1 MASVPTAGVGLTDR
15 QRVLQRKGALWQE
28 RASWL
33 MHWREISEYQQ
44 PRLGRYMV
52 TDVNKGWKRHNSIYD
67 NTAIG
72 AARTLAAG
80 MMSGMTSPARP
91 WFKMELADRDL
102 MEYGPVK
109 SWLFACT
116 NLLRDIF
123 ARSNT
128 YRSLH
133 QGYEELG
140 LFGTWAT
147 AVLPDYENVIHHYN
161 MTIGEYAIGTDHR
174 GKVNTLAREM
184 QMTVGQMVGQYGIEN
199 CSSTIKS
206 LYERGNLDAWVPI
219 IHMIEPNTGRDLTKR
234 DNKNMA
240 YQSRYLEIGGN
251 ENKFLSE
258 SGFKKFPAL
267 CPRWTVT
274 GNDIYGN
281 SPGMEAQG
289 DVKQL
294 QHEQL
299 RKSQGIDYQV
309 NPPLQVPTQYKDAAR
324 SRLPGGIMYADV
336 TQAGGGIRSAFEV
349 NLNLQHLLED
359 IQDVRSRVRNSYY
372 ADLFMML
379 ANDTRSG
386 ITATE
391 VAERHEEKMLMIGPV
406 LERLHD
412 ELLKPLIDMTFDY
425 AADAGILPPPP
436 KELQGMEL
444 NTEFISTLAQA
455 QRIVSAQ
462 GMDRLL
468 ATVGNIAGLNPGVID
483 KIDFDQAIDDY
494 GQMYGV
500 NPEIIVPDDVVAEKR
515 AAKAKA
521 DAAQLQAAQMPAVVD
536 AAKTASDI
544 NPENLQSVMAGL
556 QGYNTPGAG
565 Q

>member
-1 MASVPTAGVGLTDR
+1 MATVPGAGLTPR
-15 QRVLQRKGALWQE
+15 QRVMQRKGALWQE

-44 PRLGRYMV
+44 PRLGRYMI

-67 NTAIG
+67 NTAVK
-72 AARTLAAG
+72 ASRTLAAG

-91 WFKMELADRDL
+91 WFKMELSDREL

-109 SWLFACT
+109 SWLFQVT
-116 NLLRDIF
+116 NLMRDIF

-147 AVLPDYENVIHHYN
+147 VVLPDFDNVIHHYP
-161 MTIGEYAIGTDHR
+161 MTVGEYAIGTDHKGR
-174 GKVNTLAREM
+174 VNTLAREF
-184 QMTVGQMVGQYGIEN
+184 QMTVGQMVSQFGIEN
-199 CSSTIKS
+199 CSATIKTM
-206 LYERGNLDAWVPI
+206 YDRNQLDAWVPI
-219 IHMIEPNTGRDLTKR
+219 IHMVEPNEHRDSTKR
-234 DNKNMA
+234 DNKNMKF
-240 YQSRYLEIGGN
+240 SSLYLEAGGN
-251 ENKFLSE
+251 EQKFLSE

-267 CPRWTVT
+267 CPRWAVT

-309 NPPLQVPTQYKDAAR
+309 NPPIQVPSQYKDAAK
-324 SRLPGGIMYADV
+324 SRLPGGIMFVDA
-336 TQAGGGIRSAFEV
+336 TSPGGGVRSAFEV
-349 NLNLQHLLED
+349 NLNMQHLLED
-359 IQDVRSRVRNSYY
+359 IVDVRQRINGAYY

-412 ELLKPLIDMTFDY
+412 ELLKPMIDITFDY
-425 AADAGILPPPP
+425 CVDAGILPPPP
-436 KELQGMEL
+436 KELE
-444 NTEFISTLAQA
+444 NKEINAVFISTLAQA

-468 ATVGNIAGLNPGVID
+468 ATVGNLVGINPEIVD
-483 KIDFDQAIDDY
+483 KIDFDQSIDDY

-500 NPEIIVPDDVVAEKR
+500 NPEIIVPDEIVAEKR
-515 AAKAKA
+515 AARAK
-521 DAAQLQAAQMPAVVD
+521 QQAAMQSAATMPQVVD
-536 AAKTASDI
+536 SAKTASEID
-544 NPENLQSVMAGL
+544 PANLQSVMASL
-556 QGYNTPGAG
+556 QGYNTPGAS
-565 Q
+565 

>member
-1 MASVPTAGVGLTDR
+1 MATVPGSGLTQR

-28 RASWL
+28 RSSWL

-72 AARTLAAG
+72 ASRTLAAG

-91 WFKMELADRDL
+91 WFKMELADREL
-102 MEYGPVK
+102 VEYGPVK
-109 SWLFACT
+109 SWLFTCT
-116 NLLRDIF
+116 NLIRDIF

-147 AVLPDYENVIHHYN
+147 VVLPDYDNVIHHYP

-174 GKVNTLAREM
+174 GRVNTLGREF
-184 QMTVGQMVGQYGIEN
+184 QMTVGQIVSQFGLEN
-199 CSSTIKS
+199 CSTTIKS
-206 LYERGNLDAWVPI
+206 MYDRNQLDAWVPVV
-219 IHMIEPNTGRDLTKR
+219 HMVEPNHNRDMKKR
-234 DNKNMA
+234 DNRNMA
-240 YQSRYLEIGGN
+240 YSSMYLELGGN
-251 ENKFLSE
+251 EDKFLSQ

-267 CPRWTVT
+267 CPRWAVT

-359 IQDVRSRVRNSYY
+359 INDVRGRIRSAYY

-425 AADAGILPPPP
+425 CAEAGILPPPP
-436 KELQGMEL
+436 KELQGVEL
-444 NTEFISTLAQA
+444 NVEFISTLAQA

-468 ATVGNIAGLNPGVID
+468 ATVGNIAGLNPGVLD
-483 KIDFDQAIDDY
+483 KIDFDQAVDDY

-500 NPEIIVPDDVVAEKR
+500 NPEIIVPDDVVAKKR
-515 AAKAKA
+515 AEREQQQKAME
-521 DAAQLQAAQMPAVVD
+521 QAATMPQMVES
-536 AAKTASDI
+536 AKTASEIDPQ
-544 NPENLQSVMAGL
+544 NMQNVMASL
-556 QGYNTPGAG
+556 QGYNTPGAV
-565 Q
+565 

>member
-1 MASVPTAGVGLTDR
+1 
-15 QRVLQRKGALWQE
+15 
-28 RASWL
+28 

-52 TDVNKGWKRHNSIYD
+52 TDTNKGWKRHNSIYD
-67 NTAIG
+67 STAVK
-72 AARTLAAG
+72 ASRTLAAG

-91 WFKMELADRDL
+91 WFKMELADREL
-102 MEYGPVK
+102 MEFGPVK
-109 SWLFACT
+109 SWLFQVT
-116 NLLRDIF
+116 NLMRDIF

-147 AVLPDYENVIHHYN
+147 AVLPDFDNVIHHYP
-161 MTIGEYAIGTDHR
+161 MTIGEYAIGNDHR
-174 GKVNTLAREM
+174 GRVNALAREF
-184 QMTVGQMVGQYGIEN
+184 QMTVGQMVSQFGIEN
-199 CSSTIKS
+199 CSTTIKT
-206 LYERGNLDAWVPI
+206 LYDRNQLDAWVPI
-219 IHMIEPNTGRDLTKR
+219 IHMVQPNEERDNSKR
-234 DNKNMA
+234 DNKNMKFSSIYMEA
-240 YQSRYLEIGGN
+240 GGS
-251 ENKFLSE
+251 EDKFLGE

-267 CPRWTVT
+267 CPRWALT
-274 GNDIYGN
+274 GNDIYGS

-299 RKSQGIDYQV
+299 RKSQAIDYQV
-309 NPPLQVPTQYKDAAR
+309 NPPLQVPSQYKDAAK
-324 SRLPGGIMYADV
+324 SRLPGGIMFVDA
-336 TQAGGGIRSAFEV
+336 ASPGGGVRSAFEV
-349 NLNLQHLLED
+349 NLNMQHLLED
-359 IQDVRSRVRNSYY
+359 IADVRQRINGSYY

-412 ELLKPLIDMTFDY
+412 ELLKPLIDITFDY
-425 AADAGILPPPP
+425 CANAGILPPPP
-436 KELQGMEL
+436 KELE
-444 NTEFISTLAQA
+444 NKEINAEFISTLAQA

-468 ATVGNIAGLNPGVID
+468 ATVGNLAGLKPEVLD
-483 KIDFDQAIDDY
+483 KIDMDQAIDDY

-500 NPEIIVPDDVVAEKR
+500 NPEIIIPDDVVAKAR
-515 AAKAKA
+515 AARAK
-521 DAAQLQAAQMPAVVD
+521 QQAAVQQAAAMPQAVD
-536 AAKTASDI
+536 SAKTASEID
-544 NPENLQSVMAGL
+544 PANLQSVMSSL
-556 QGYNTPGAG
+556 QGYNTPDVVR
-565 Q
+565 

>member
-1 MASVPTAGVGLTDR
+1 MATVPGAGLTPR
-15 QRVLQRKGALWQE
+15 QRKLQRKGALWQE

-67 NTAIG
+67 NTAVK
-72 AARTLAAG
+72 ASRTLAAG

-91 WFKMELADRDL
+91 WFKMELADKDL

-109 SWLFACT
+109 SWLFQVT
-116 NLLRDIF
+116 NLMRDVF

-147 AVLPDYENVIHHYN
+147 AVLHDYDNVIHHYP
-161 MTIGEYAIGTDHR
+161 MTIGEYAIGTDYKGR
-174 GKVNTLAREM
+174 VNTLAREM
-184 QMTVGQMVGQYGIEN
+184 QMTVGQVVGQFGIEN
-199 CSSTIKS
+199 CSSTVKS
-206 LYERGNLDAWVPI
+206 MCDRNSLDSWVPVVHI
-219 IHMIEPNTGRDLTKR
+219 IEPNEGRDLSKR
-234 DNKNMA
+234 DNKNMKF
-240 YQSRYLEIGGN
+240 SSTYLELGGN
-251 ENKFLSE
+251 EDKFLGE
-258 SGFKKFPAL
+258 SGFKRFPAL
-267 CPRWTVT
+267 CPRWALT
-274 GNDIYGN
+274 GNDSYGN

-299 RKSQGIDYQV
+299 RKSQAIDYQV
-309 NPPLQVPTQYKDAAR
+309 NPPLQVPTAYKDAAK
-324 SRLPGGIMYADV
+324 SRFPGGVMFVDTASP
-336 TQAGGGIRSAFEV
+336 GGGVRSAFEV
-349 NLNLQHLLED
+349 NLDLGALRED
-359 IQDVRSRVRNSYY
+359 IIDVRHRIESAYY

-386 ITATE
+386 VTATE

-412 ELLKPLIDMTFDY
+412 ELLKPLIDMTFDHC
-425 AADAGILPPPP
+425 AESGILPPAPR
-436 KELQGMEL
+436 ELQGVEL
-444 NTEFISTLAQA
+444 NTEFISVLAQA

-468 ATVGNIAGLNPGVID
+468 ATVGNLAGLKPEVLD
-483 KIDFDQAIDDY
+483 KIDMDQAIDDY

-500 NPEIIVPDDVVAEKR
+500 NPEIVVPDDAVAKIR
-515 AAKAKA
+515 AAR
-521 DAAQLQAAQMPAVVD
+521 AQQQAAQQAAAAVPVMAS
-536 AAKTASDI
+536 AAKDASGIDPQ
-544 NPENLQSVMAGL
+544 NMQSVMASL
-556 QGYNTPGAG
+556 QGYNTPGAA
-565 Q
+565 

>member
-1 MASVPTAGVGLTDR
+1 MATVPGAGLTPR
-15 QRVLQRKGALWQE
+15 QRVIQRKGALWQE
-28 RASWL
+28 RASWIQ
-33 MHWREISEYQQ
+33 HWREISEYQQ

-67 NTAIG
+67 NTAVK
-72 AARTLAAG
+72 ASRTLAAG

-109 SWLFACT
+109 SWLFQVT
-116 NLLRDIF
+116 NLMRDIF

-147 AVLPDYENVIHHYN
+147 VVLPDYDNVIHHYP
-161 MTIGEYAIGTDHR
+161 MTVGEYAIGNDYKGR
-174 GKVNTLAREM
+174 VNALAREF
-184 QMTVGQMVGQYGIEN
+184 QMTVGQMVSQFGIEN
-199 CSSTIKS
+199 CSTTIKT
-206 LYERGNLDAWVPI
+206 LYDRNQLDSWVPV
-219 IHMIEPNTGRDLTKR
+219 IHMIEPNENRDTSKL
-234 DNKNMA
+234 DNKNMKFSSIYMEA
-240 YQSRYLEIGGN
+240 GGN
-251 ENKFLSE
+251 EDKFLSE
-258 SGFKKFPAL
+258 SGYKKFPAL
-267 CPRWTVT
+267 CPRWAVT

-309 NPPLQVPTQYKDAAR
+309 NPPLQVPTQYKDAAK
-324 SRLPGGIMYADV
+324 SRLPGGIMFVDA
-336 TQAGGGIRSAFEV
+336 TSPGGGVRSAFEV
-349 NLNLQHLLED
+349 NLNMQHLLED
-359 IQDVRSRVRNSYY
+359 IVDVRQRINGAYY

-386 ITATE
+386 VTATE

-412 ELLKPLIDMTFDY
+412 ELLKPMIDMTFDY
-425 AADAGILPPPP
+425 CVNAGILPPPP
-436 KELQGMEL
+436 KELENKEL
-444 NTEFISTLAQA
+444 NAEFISTLAQA

-468 ATVGNIAGLNPGVID
+468 ATVGNLAGLKPEIID
-483 KIDFDQAIDDY
+483 KIDMDQAIDDY

-500 NPEIIVPDDVVAEKR
+500 NPEIIVPDEIVAERR
-515 AAKAKA
+515 AARAK
-521 DAAQLQAAQMPAVVD
+521 QQAAMQSAATMPQVVD
-536 AAKTASDI
+536 SAKTASEID
-544 NPENLQSVMAGL
+544 PANLQSVMASL
-556 QGYNTPGAG
+556 QGYNTPSA

>member
-1 MASVPTAGVGLTDR
+1 MATVPGAGLTPR
-15 QRVLQRKGALWQE
+15 QRVIQRKGALWQE
-28 RASWL
+28 RASWIQ
-33 MHWREISEYQQ
+33 HWREISEYQQ

-67 NTAIG
+67 NTAVK
-72 AARTLAAG
+72 ASRTLAAG

-109 SWLFACT
+109 SWLFQVT
-116 NLLRDIF
+116 NLMRDIF

-147 AVLPDYENVIHHYN
+147 VVLPDYDNVIHHYP
-161 MTIGEYAIGTDHR
+161 MTVGEYAIGNDYKGR
-174 GKVNTLAREM
+174 VNALAREF
-184 QMTVGQMVGQYGIEN
+184 QMTVGQMVSQFGIEN
-199 CSSTIKS
+199 CSTTIKT
-206 LYERGNLDAWVPI
+206 LYDRNQLDSWVPI
-219 IHMIEPNTGRDLTKR
+219 IHMIEPNESRDTSKL
-234 DNKNMA
+234 DNKNMKFSSIYMEA
-240 YQSRYLEIGGN
+240 GGN
-251 ENKFLSE
+251 EDKFLSE
-258 SGFKKFPAL
+258 SGYKKFPAL
-267 CPRWTVT
+267 CPRWSVT

-309 NPPLQVPTQYKDAAR
+309 NPPLQVPTQYKDAAK
-324 SRLPGGIMYADV
+324 SRLPGGIMFVDA
-336 TQAGGGIRSAFEV
+336 TSPGGGVRSAFEV
-349 NLNLQHLLED
+349 NLNMQHLLED
-359 IQDVRSRVRNSYY
+359 IVDVRQRINGAYY

-386 ITATE
+386 VTATE

-412 ELLKPLIDMTFDY
+412 ELLKPKIDMTFDY
-425 AADAGILPPPP
+425 CVNAGILPPPP
-436 KELQGMEL
+436 KELENKEL
-444 NTEFISTLAQA
+444 NAEFISTLAQA

-468 ATVGNIAGLNPGVID
+468 ATVGNLAGLKPEIID
-483 KIDFDQAIDDY
+483 KIDMDQAIDDY

-500 NPEIIVPDDVVAEKR
+500 NPEIIVPDEIVAERR
-515 AAKAKA
+515 AARAK
-521 DAAQLQAAQMPAVVD
+521 QQAAMQSAATMPQVVD
-536 AAKTASDI
+536 SAKTASEID
-544 NPENLQSVMAGL
+544 PANLQSVMASL
-556 QGYNTPGAG
+556 QGYNTPSA

>member
-1 MASVPTAGVGLTDR
+1 M
-15 QRVLQRKGALWQE
+15 QRKGALWQE
-28 RASWL
+28 RSSWL

-67 NTAIG
+67 NTAIY

-109 SWLFACT
+109 SWLYLVT
-116 NLLRDIF
+116 NLMRDIF
-123 ARSNT
+123 SRSNT

-147 AVLPDYENVIHHYN
+147 AVLPDFDNVIHHYP
-161 MTIGEYAIGTDHR
+161 MTVGEYAIGTDHKGR
-174 GKVNTLAREM
+174 VNTLAREF
-184 QMTVGQMVGQYGIEN
+184 QMTVGQLVGQFGIEN
-199 CSSTIKS
+199 CSTTIKS
-206 LYERGNLDAWVPI
+206 LYDRNALDSWVPV
-219 IHMIEPNTGRDLTKR
+219 IHMIEPNEQRDTTKR
-234 DNKNMA
+234 DNKNMRF
-240 YQSRYLEIGGN
+240 SSTYLELGGN
-251 ENKFLSE
+251 EDKFLSE
-258 SGFKKFPAL
+258 SGYKKFPAL
-267 CPRWTVT
+267 CPRWAVT

-309 NPPLQVPTQYKDAAR
+309 NPPLQVPTQYKDAAK
-324 SRLPGGIMYADV
+324 SRLPGGIMFVDA
-336 TQAGGGIRSAFEV
+336 ASPGGGVRSAFEV

-359 IQDVRSRVRNSYY
+359 ITDVRGRIRGAYY

-412 ELLKPLIDMTFDY
+412 ELLKPMIDMTFDY
-425 AADAGILPPPP
+425 CVDAGILPPPP
-436 KELQGMEL
+436 KELHGVEL
-444 NTEFISTLAQA
+444 NAEFISTLAQA

-468 ATVGNIAGLNPGVID
+468 ATVGNLAGLKPEIID
-483 KIDFDQAIDDY
+483 KINMDQAVDDY

-500 NPEIIVPDDVVAEKR
+500 NPEIIVPDEAVAQIR
-515 AAKAKA
+515 AQR
-521 DAAQLQAAQMPAVVD
+521 AQQQAAQQAMAAAPVMAD
-536 AAKTASDI
+536 TAKTASEIDPA
-544 NPENLQSVMAGL
+544 NMQSVLAGL
-556 QGYNTPGAG
+556 QGYGTPGA
-565 Q
+565 

>member
-1 MASVPTAGVGLTDR
+1 MATVPGAGLTPR
-15 QRVLQRKGALWQE
+15 QRVIQRKGALWQE
-28 RASWL
+28 RASWIQ
-33 MHWREISEYQQ
+33 HWREISEYQQ

-67 NTAIG
+67 NTAVK
-72 AARTLAAG
+72 ASRTLAAG

-109 SWLFACT
+109 SWLFQVT
-116 NLLRDIF
+116 NLMRDIF

-147 AVLPDYENVIHHYN
+147 VVLPDYDNVIHHYP
-161 MTIGEYAIGTDHR
+161 MTVGEYAIGNDYKGR
-174 GKVNTLAREM
+174 VNALAREF
-184 QMTVGQMVGQYGIEN
+184 QMTVGQMVSQFGIEN
-199 CSSTIKS
+199 CSTTIKT
-206 LYERGNLDAWVPI
+206 LYDRNQLDSWVPI
-219 IHMIEPNTGRDLTKR
+219 IHMIEPNENRDTSKL
-234 DNKNMA
+234 DNKNMKFSSIYMEA
-240 YQSRYLEIGGN
+240 GGN
-251 ENKFLSE
+251 EDKFLSE
-258 SGFKKFPAL
+258 SGYKKFPAL
-267 CPRWTVT
+267 CPRWSVT

-309 NPPLQVPTQYKDAAR
+309 NPPLQVPTQYKDAAK
-324 SRLPGGIMYADV
+324 SRLPGGIMFVDA
-336 TQAGGGIRSAFEV
+336 TSPGGGVRSAFEV
-349 NLNLQHLLED
+349 NLNMQHLLED
-359 IQDVRSRVRNSYY
+359 IVDVRQRINGAYY

-386 ITATE
+386 VTATE

-412 ELLKPLIDMTFDY
+412 ELLKPKIDMTFDY
-425 AADAGILPPPP
+425 CVNAGILPPPP
-436 KELQGMEL
+436 KELENKEL
-444 NTEFISTLAQA
+444 NVEFISTLAQA

-468 ATVGNIAGLNPGVID
+468 ATVGNLAGLKPEIID
-483 KIDFDQAIDDY
+483 KIDMDQAIDDY

-500 NPEIIVPDDVVAEKR
+500 NPEIIVPDEIVAERR
-515 AAKAKA
+515 AARAK
-521 DAAQLQAAQMPAVVD
+521 QQAAMQSAATMPQVVD
-536 AAKTASDI
+536 SAKTASEID
-544 NPENLQSVMAGL
+544 PANLQSVMASL
-556 QGYNTPGAG
+556 QGYNTPSA

>member
-1 MASVPTAGVGLTDR
+1 M
-15 QRVLQRKGALWQE
+15 QRKGALWQE

-44 PRLGRYMV
+44 PRLGRYMI

-67 NTAIG
+67 NTAVK
-72 AARTLAAG
+72 ASRTLAAG

-109 SWLFACT
+109 SWLFQVT
-116 NLLRDIF
+116 NLMRDIF

-147 AVLPDYENVIHHYN
+147 VVLPDFDNVIHHYP
-161 MTIGEYAIGTDHR
+161 MTVGEYAIGTDHKGR
-174 GKVNTLAREM
+174 VNTLAREF
-184 QMTVGQMVGQYGIEN
+184 QMTVGQMVSQFGIEN
-199 CSSTIKS
+199 CSATIKTM
-206 LYERGNLDAWVPI
+206 YDRNQLDSWVPI
-219 IHMIEPNTGRDLTKR
+219 IHMVEPNEHRDSTKR
-234 DNKNMA
+234 DNKNMKF
-240 YQSRYLEIGGN
+240 SSLYLEAGGN
-251 ENKFLSE
+251 EQKFLSE

-267 CPRWTVT
+267 CPRWAVT

-309 NPPLQVPTQYKDAAR
+309 NPPIQVPSQYKDAAK
-324 SRLPGGIMYADV
+324 SRLPGGIMFVDA
-336 TQAGGGIRSAFEV
+336 TSPGGGVRSAFEV
-349 NLNLQHLLED
+349 NLNMQHLLED
-359 IQDVRSRVRNSYY
+359 IVDVRQRINGAYY

-412 ELLKPLIDMTFDY
+412 ELLKPMIDMTFDY
-425 AADAGILPPPP
+425 CVDAGILPPPP

-444 NTEFISTLAQA
+444 NAEFISTLAQA

-468 ATVGNIAGLNPGVID
+468 ATVGNLVGINPEIVD
-483 KIDFDQAIDDY
+483 KIDFDQSIDDY

-500 NPEIIVPDDVVAEKR
+500 NPEIIVPDEIVAEKR
-515 AAKAKA
+515 AARAK
-521 DAAQLQAAQMPAVVD
+521 QQAAMQSAANMPQAVD
-536 AAKTASDI
+536 SAKTASEID
-544 NPENLQSVMAGL
+544 PANLQSVMASL
-556 QGYNTPGAG
+556 QGYNTPGAS
-565 Q
+565 

>member
-1 MASVPTAGVGLTDR
+1 MATVPGSGLTER

-28 RASWL
+28 RSSWL

-72 AARTLAAG
+72 ASRTLAAG

-91 WFKMELADRDL
+91 WFKMELADREL
-102 MEYGPVK
+102 MEFGPVK
-109 SWLFACT
+109 SWLFQCT

-147 AVLPDYENVIHHYN
+147 VVLPDFDNVIHHYP

-174 GKVNTLAREM
+174 GRVDTLGREF
-184 QMTVGQMVGQYGIEN
+184 QMTVGQLVKQFGVDN
-199 CSSTIKS
+199 CSTTVRT
-206 LYERGNLDAWVPI
+206 LYERNQLDAWVPVV
-219 IHMIEPNTGRDLTKR
+219 HLIEPNHGREPGKR
-234 DNKNMA
+234 DNRNMPFA
-240 YQSRYLEIGGN
+240 SNYLELGGN
-251 ENKFLSE
+251 EDKFLRQ
-258 SGFKKFPAL
+258 SGFKRFPGLA
-267 CPRWTVT
+267 PRWAVT

-299 RKSQGIDYQV
+299 RKSQAIDYQV
-309 NPPLQVPTQYKDAAR
+309 NPPLQVPTQYKDAAK
-324 SRLPGGIMYADV
+324 SRLPGGIMFADV

-349 NLNLQHLLED
+349 NLDLNHLLED
-359 IQDVRSRVRNSYY
+359 INDVRGRIRGAYY

-412 ELLKPLIDMTFDY
+412 ELLKPLIDITFDY
-425 AADAGILPPPP
+425 CVEAGILPPAP
-436 KELQGMEL
+436 KELQGVEL

-468 ATVGNIAGLNPGVID
+468 ATVGNIAGLNPGVLD

-500 NPEIIVPDDVVAEKR
+500 NPEIIVPDDVVAKKR
-515 AAKAKA
+515 A
-521 DAAQLQAAQMPAVVD
+521 DAAKQAQLMQTAATMPQTVET
-536 AAKTASDI
+536 AKTASEI
-544 NPENLQSVMAGL
+544 NPQNLQSVMASL
-556 QGYNTPGAG
+556 QGYNTPGA

>member
-1 MASVPTAGVGLTDR
+1 MATVPGVGLTPR
-15 QRVLQRKGALWQE
+15 QRVMQRKGALWQE
-28 RASWL
+28 RSSWL

-44 PRLGRYMV
+44 PRLGRYMI

-67 NTAIG
+67 NTAVK
-72 AARTLAAG
+72 ASRTLAAG

-91 WFKMELADRDL
+91 WFKMELSDREL

-109 SWLFACT
+109 SWLFQVT
-116 NLLRDIF
+116 NLMRDIF

-147 AVLPDYENVIHHYN
+147 VVLPDYDNVIHHYP
-161 MTIGEYAIGTDHR
+161 MTVGEYAIGTDHKGR
-174 GKVNTLAREM
+174 VNTLAREF
-184 QMTVGQMVGQYGIEN
+184 QMTVGQMVSQFGIEN
-199 CSSTIKS
+199 CSATIKTM
-206 LYERGNLDAWVPI
+206 YDRNQLDAWVPI
-219 IHMIEPNTGRDLTKR
+219 IHMVEPNEHRDTTKR
-234 DNKNMA
+234 DNKNMKF
-240 YQSRYLEIGGN
+240 SSLYLEAGGN
-251 ENKFLSE
+251 EQKFLSE

-267 CPRWTVT
+267 CPRWAVT

-299 RKSQGIDYQV
+299 SKSQAIAYQV
-309 NPPLQVPTQYKDAAR
+309 NPPIQVPSQYKDAAK
-324 SRLPGGIMYADV
+324 SRLPGGIMFVDA
-336 TQAGGGIRSAFEV
+336 TSPGGGVRSAFEV
-349 NLNLQHLLED
+349 NLNMQHLLED
-359 IQDVRSRVRNSYY
+359 IVDVRQRINGAYY

-386 ITATE
+386 VTATE

-412 ELLKPLIDMTFDY
+412 ELLKPMIDITFDY
-425 AADAGILPPPP
+425 CVDAGILPPPP
-436 KELQGMEL
+436 KELE
-444 NTEFISTLAQA
+444 NKEINAVFISTLAQA

-468 ATVGNIAGLNPGVID
+468 ATVGNLAGLKPEVLD
-483 KIDFDQAIDDY
+483 KIDMDQAIDDY

-500 NPEIIVPDDVVAEKR
+500 NPEIIIPDDVVAQARTAR
-515 AAKAKA
+515 AK
-521 DAAQLQAAQMPAVVD
+521 QQAAMQSAATMPQVVD
-536 AAKTASDI
+536 SAKTASEID
-544 NPENLQSVMAGL
+544 PANLQSVMASL
-556 QGYNTPGAG
+556 QGYNTPGAS
-565 Q
+565 

>member
-1 MASVPTAGVGLTDR
+1 MATVPGTGLTQR
-15 QRVLQRKGALWQE
+15 QRVLQRKSALWQE

-72 AARTLAAG
+72 ASRTLAAG

-116 NLLRDIF
+116 NLIRDIF

-147 AVLPDYENVIHHYN
+147 VVLPDFDNVLHMHS
-161 MTIGEYAIGTDHR
+161 MTIGEYALGTDHR
-174 GKVNTLAREM
+174 GRVNTLGREF
-184 QMTVGQMVGQYGIEN
+184 QMTVGQIVNQFGLNN
-199 CSSTIKS
+199 CSTTIKT
-206 LYERGNLDAWVPI
+206 LYERNQLDSWVPVV
-219 IHMIEPNTGRDLTKR
+219 HMLEPNTWRDLTKR
-234 DNKNMA
+234 DNRNMA
-240 YQSRYLEIGGN
+240 YSSSYLELGGN
-251 ENKFLSE
+251 EDKFLSQ

-267 CPRWTVT
+267 APRWAVT

-299 RKSQGIDYQV
+299 RKSQAIDYQV

-324 SRLPGGIMYADV
+324 NRLPGGIMYADV

-359 IQDVRSRVRNSYY
+359 IADVRARVRSAYY

-412 ELLKPLIDMTFDY
+412 ELLKPLIDIAFDY
-425 AADAGILPPPP
+425 AAEAGILPEPP

-468 ATVGNIAGLNPGVID
+468 ATVGNIAGLNPGVLD
-483 KIDFDQAIDDY
+483 KIDFDQAVDDY

-515 AAKAKA
+515 AAREKQTQAMQT
-521 DAAQLQAAQMPAVVD
+521 AATMPQMVD
-536 AAKTASDI
+536 SAKTASEID
-544 NPENLQSVMAGL
+544 PANLQNVMQGL
-556 QGYNTPGAG
+556 QGYNTPGA

>member
-1 MASVPTAGVGLTDR
+1 MATVPGAGLTPR
-15 QRVLQRKGALWQE
+15 QKVLQRKGALWQE
-28 RASWL
+28 RSSWL

-67 NTAIG
+67 NTAVG

-91 WFKMELADRDL
+91 WFKMELADREL

-109 SWLFACT
+109 SWLFQVT
-116 NLLRDIF
+116 NLMRDIF

-147 AVLPDYENVIHHYN
+147 AVLPDFDNVIHHYP
-161 MTIGEYAIGTDHR
+161 MTVGEYAIGTDHR
-174 GKVNTLAREM
+174 GRVNTLAREF
-184 QMTVGQMVGQYGIEN
+184 QMTVGQLVSQFGIEN
-199 CSSTIKS
+199 CSLTIKT
-206 LYERGNLDAWVPI
+206 LYDRNQLDSWVPV
-219 IHMIEPNTGRDLTKR
+219 IHMLEPNEGRDLTKR
-234 DNKNMA
+234 DNKNMKFR
-240 YQSRYLEIGGN
+240 SIYLEQGGT
-251 ENKFLSE
+251 EDKFLSE
-258 SGFKKFPAL
+258 SGFKHFPAL
-267 CPRWTVT
+267 CPRWAVT
-274 GNDIYGN
+274 GNDIYGS

-299 RKSQGIDYQV
+299 RKSQAIDYQV
-309 NPPLQVPTQYKDAAR
+309 NPPLQVPSQYKDAAK
-324 SRLPGGIMYADV
+324 SRLPGGVMFVDSA
-336 TQAGGGIRSAFEV
+336 TPGGGVRSAFEV
-349 NLNLQHLLED
+349 NLNVQHLLED
-359 IQDVRSRVRNSYY
+359 IQDVRGRIRGAYY

-412 ELLKPLIDMTFDY
+412 ELLKPMIDMTFDY
-425 AADAGILPPPP
+425 CVTAGILPPPP
-436 KELQGMEL
+436 KELQGVEL

-468 ATVGNIAGLNPGVID
+468 ATVGNLAGLNPQVLD
-483 KIDFDQAIDDY
+483 KIDMDQAIDDY
-494 GQMYGV
+494 GVQYGV
-500 NPEIIVPDDVVAEKR
+500 NPEIIVPDDVVAERR
-515 AAKAKA
+515 AQR
-521 DAAQLQAAQMPAVVD
+521 AQQQAAQQAAASMPQVVD
-536 AAKTASDI
+536 SAKTASEID
-544 NPENLQSVMAGL
+544 PANLQSVMQGL
-556 QGYNTPGAG
+556 QGYNTPDVVR
-565 Q
+565 

>member
-1 MASVPTAGVGLTDR
+1 MATIPGAGLTPR

-28 RASWL
+28 RSSWL

-67 NTAIG
+67 NTALK
-72 AARTLAAG
+72 ASRTLAAG

-91 WFKMELADRDL
+91 WFKMELADKDL

-109 SWLFACT
+109 SWLYQVT

-128 YRSLH
+128 YRTLH

-147 AVLPDYENVIHHYN
+147 AMLHDYDNVVHHYP
-161 MTIGEYAIGTDHR
+161 MTVGEYAIGTDYKGR
-174 GKVNTLAREM
+174 VDTLCREF
-184 QMTVGQMVGQYGIEN
+184 QMTVGQMVRQFGIEN
-199 CSSTIKS
+199 CSTTIKS
-206 LYERGNLDAWVPI
+206 MYDRNALDSWVPVV
-219 IHMIEPNTGRDLTKR
+219 HMIEPNEGRIPGKL
-234 DNKNMA
+234 DNRNMKFA
-240 YQSRYLEIGGN
+240 SSYLEQGGN
-251 ENKFLSE
+251 DDKFLGQ
-258 SGFKKFPAL
+258 SGFKRFPAL
-267 CPRWTVT
+267 CPRWSIT
-274 GNDIYGN
+274 GNDVYGG
-281 SPGMEAQG
+281 SPGQEAQG

-299 RKSQGIDYQV
+299 RKSQAIDYQV
-309 NPPLQVPTQYKDAAR
+309 NPPLQVPTQYKDAAK
-324 SRLPGGIMYADV
+324 SRLPGGVMFVDA
-336 TQAGGGIRSAFEV
+336 TSPGGGVRTAFDV
-349 NLNLQHLLED
+349 NLNVQHLLED
-359 IQDVRSRVRNSYY
+359 IVDVRMRIKESYY

-391 VAERHEEKMLMIGPV
+391 VAERHEEKMLMLGPV
-406 LERLHD
+406 LERLQD
-412 ELLKPLIDMTFDY
+412 ELLKPLISNTFDY
-425 AADAGILPPPP
+425 CVESGILPIPP
-436 KELQGMEL
+436 KELHGVEV
-444 NTEFISTLAQA
+444 NPEFISVLAQA

-468 ATVGNIAGLNPGVID
+468 ATVGNLAGLKPEIVD

-500 NPEIIVPDDVVAEKR
+500 NPEIIVPDDVVAKAR
-515 AAKAKA
+515 AAR
-521 DAAQLQAAQMPAVVD
+521 AQQQAAQQAVAAAPAMAG
-536 AAKTASDI
+536 AAKDVGSIDPA
-544 NPENLQSVMAGL
+544 NMQSVMQSL
-556 QGYNTPGAG
+556 QGYNTGS

>member
-1 MASVPTAGVGLTDR
+1 MATIPGAGLTPR

-28 RASWL
+28 RSSWL

-67 NTAIG
+67 NTALK
-72 AARTLAAG
+72 ASRTLAAG

-91 WFKMELADRDL
+91 WFKMELADKDL

-109 SWLFACT
+109 SWLYQVT

-128 YRSLH
+128 YRTLH

-147 AVLPDYENVIHHYN
+147 AMLHDYDNVVHHYP
-161 MTIGEYAIGTDHR
+161 MTVGEYAIGTDYKGR
-174 GKVNTLAREM
+174 VDTLCREF
-184 QMTVGQMVGQYGIEN
+184 QMTVGQMVRQFGIEN
-199 CSSTIKS
+199 CSTTIKS
-206 LYERGNLDAWVPI
+206 MYDRNALDSWVPVV
-219 IHMIEPNTGRDLTKR
+219 HMIEPNEGRIPGKL
-234 DNKNMA
+234 DNRNMKFA
-240 YQSRYLEIGGN
+240 SSYLEQGGN
-251 ENKFLSE
+251 DDKFLGQ
-258 SGFKKFPAL
+258 SGFKRFPAL
-267 CPRWTVT
+267 CPRWSIT
-274 GNDIYGN
+274 GNDIYGG
-281 SPGMEAQG
+281 SPGQEAQG

-299 RKSQGIDYQV
+299 RKSQAIDYQV
-309 NPPLQVPTQYKDAAR
+309 NPPLQVPTQYKDAAK
-324 SRLPGGIMYADV
+324 SRLPGGVMFVDA
-336 TQAGGGIRSAFEV
+336 TSPGGGVRTAFDV
-349 NLNLQHLLED
+349 NLNVQHLLED
-359 IQDVRSRVRNSYY
+359 IVDVRMRIKESYY

-391 VAERHEEKMLMIGPV
+391 VAERHEEKMLMLGPV
-406 LERLHD
+406 LERLQD
-412 ELLKPLIDMTFDY
+412 ELLKPLISNTFDHCVES
-425 AADAGILPPPP
+425 GILPIPP
-436 KELQGMEL
+436 KELHGVEV
-444 NTEFISTLAQA
+444 NPEFISVLAQA

-468 ATVGNIAGLNPGVID
+468 ATVGNLAGLKPEIVD

-500 NPEIIVPDDVVAEKR
+500 NPEIIVPDDVVANAR
-515 AAKAKA
+515 AAR
-521 DAAQLQAAQMPAVVD
+521 AQQQAAQQAVAAAPAMAG
-536 AAKTASDI
+536 AAKDVGSIDPA
-544 NPENLQSVMAGL
+544 NMQSVMQSL
-556 QGYNTPGAG
+556 QGYNTGS

>member
-1 MASVPTAGVGLTDR
+1 MATVPGAGLTPR
-15 QRVLQRKGALWQE
+15 QRKLQRKGALWQE
-28 RASWL
+28 RSSWL

-67 NTAIG
+67 NTAVQ

-91 WFKMELADRDL
+91 WFKMELADKEL

-109 SWLFACT
+109 SWLYQTT

-140 LFGTWAT
+140 LFGTWAA
-147 AVLPDYENVIHHYN
+147 AVEHDFDNVIHTFP
-161 MTIGEYAIGTDHR
+161 MTVGEYAIGTDDKGR
-174 GKVNTLAREM
+174 VNTLAREF
-184 QMTVGQMVGQYGIEN
+184 QMTVGQLVAKFGIEN
-199 CSSTIKS
+199 CSTTIKS
-206 LYERGNLDAWVPI
+206 LYERNALDSWVPI
-219 IHMIEPNTGRDLTKR
+219 VHLIEPNDYRELGKR
-234 DNKNMA
+234 DSKNMKFSST
-240 YQSRYLEIGGN
+240 YMETGGN
-251 ENKFLSE
+251 DDKFLRE
-258 SGFKKFPAL
+258 SGYKRFPGL
-267 CPRWTVT
+267 CPRWAVT

-299 RKSQGIDYQV
+299 RKSQAIDYQV
-309 NPPLQVPTQYKDAAR
+309 NPPLQVPTQYKDAAK
-324 SRLPGGIMYADV
+324 SRLPGGVMFVDSASP
-336 TQAGGGIRSAFEV
+336 GGGVRTAFDV
-349 NLNLQHLLED
+349 NINMQHLLED
-359 IQDVRSRVRNSYY
+359 IQDVRSRVRNAYY

-391 VAERHEEKMLMIGPV
+391 VAERHEEKMLMLGPV

-412 ELLKPLIDMTFDY
+412 ELLKPLIDLTFEHC
-425 AADAGILPPPP
+425 ADAGILPPPP
-436 KELQGMEL
+436 KELHGMEV
-444 NTEFISTLAQA
+444 NPEFISVLAQA

-468 ATVGNIAGLNPGVID
+468 ATAGNLAGLKPEIVD

-494 GQMYGV
+494 AQMYGV
-500 NPEIIVPDDVVAEKR
+500 NPEIVLPDDKVAALR
-515 AAKAKA
+515 AQR
-521 DAAQLQAAQMPAVVD
+521 AQQQAAQQALAAAPVMAS
-536 AAKTASDI
+536 AAKDVGSIDPA
-544 NPENLQSVMAGL
+544 NMQSVMSSL
-556 QGYNTPGAG
+556 QGYNTPGAT
-565 Q
+565 